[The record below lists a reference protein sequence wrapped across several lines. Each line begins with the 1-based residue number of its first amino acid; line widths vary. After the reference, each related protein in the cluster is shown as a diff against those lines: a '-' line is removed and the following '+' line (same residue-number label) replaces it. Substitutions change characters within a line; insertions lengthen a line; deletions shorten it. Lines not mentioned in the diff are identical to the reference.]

1 MQFSLEYCLIL
12 VDASTNITAVN
23 EARMS
28 LDLHF
33 TLNTFDLPF
42 GFIIVIP
49 KLLSKRLK
57 LNDFI
62 IIIAINIIFIIY
74 KDTPLFLA
82 PQKQSNLFSTQSNPK
97 SIKSLEVGMYNNDI
111 IIKWTLVFN
120 FNRLKS
126 YVRYC
131 GELYAHSQYS

>member
-12 VDASTNITAVN
+12 VDASTNIIAVN
-23 EARMS
+23 EARI
-28 LDLHF
+28 DIRF
-33 TLNTFDLPF
+33 APFDLSF

-49 KLLSKRLK
+49 KLLSKKFK